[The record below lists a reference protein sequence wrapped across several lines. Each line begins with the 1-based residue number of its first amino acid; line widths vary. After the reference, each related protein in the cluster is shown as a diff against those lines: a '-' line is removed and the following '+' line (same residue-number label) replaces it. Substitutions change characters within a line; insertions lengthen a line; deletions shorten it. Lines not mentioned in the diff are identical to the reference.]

1 MSNVQIESVASPF
14 SDPRVAWLAVAALTR
29 GDAMG
34 LLPGRVTSLDESAIQ
49 CLAKGLD
56 QAGIGRGFSPAL
68 HHAQNAD
75 PATLARLLAM
85 VNDALDESP
94 APATEW
100 PRLSDVL
107 GPELLGRLVGV
118 SVSSTRRYLSQARQ
132 TPDVVAARLHFIALV
147 VGDLAGAYNE
157 IGVRR
162 WFERPRKR
170 LGGNAPNAV
179 LVGDW
184 RPEDEGP
191 RRVRELATSLAF
203 SPAT

>member
-1 MSNVQIESVASPF
+1 MSSVQIDSVSSPF
-14 SDPRVAWLAVAALTR
+14 DDPRVAWLAVAALSR
-29 GDAMG
+29 ADAMG
-34 LLPGRVTSLDESAIQ
+34 LLPSRITSLDDTAIQ
-49 CLAKGLD
+49 CLGMGLER
-56 QAGIGRGFSPAL
+56 AGIGRGFSPTL
-68 HHAQNAD
+68 RHLRNAD
-75 PATLARLLAM
+75 PDTLARLLTM

-94 APATEW
+94 APASEW
-100 PRLSDVL
+100 PTLFKIL
-107 GPELLGRLVGV
+107 GPELLGYLVGV
-118 SVSSTRRYLSQARQ
+118 SVSSTRRYLSQTRH
-132 TPDVVAARLHFIALV
+132 TPDAVAARLHFIALV

-191 RRVRELATSLAF
+191 CRVRELANSLAY

>member
-1 MSNVQIESVASPF
+1 MSNVQIESVRSPF
-14 SDPRVAWLAVAALTR
+14 DDPQITWLAIAALSR
-29 GDAMG
+29 ADAMG
-34 LLPGRVTSLDESAIQ
+34 LLPRRITSLDESAIH
-49 CLAKGLD
+49 CLGKGLE
-56 QAGIGRGFSPAL
+56 QAGIGRGVSPAL
-68 HHAQNAD
+68 RHLQNAD

-94 APATEW
+94 APASEW
-100 PRLSDVL
+100 PTLLEVL
-107 GPELLGRLVGV
+107 GPELLGCLVGV
-118 SVSSTRRYLSQARQ
+118 SVSSTRRYLSRARH
-132 TPDVVAARLHFIALV
+132 TPDAVAARLQFIALV

-162 WFERPRKR
+162 WFERPRKP

-191 RRVRELATSLAF
+191 RRVRELANSLAF

>member
-1 MSNVQIESVASPF
+1 MSNVQIESVCSPF
-14 SDPRVAWLAVAALTR
+14 EDPQIACLAVAALTR
-29 GDAMG
+29 ADAMG
-34 LLPGRVTSLDESAIQ
+34 LLPTRITSLDESAIE
-49 CLAKGLD
+49 CLGKGLA
-56 QAGIGRGFSPAL
+56 QAGIGSGFTPAL
-68 HHAQNAD
+68 RDLRNAD

-94 APATEW
+94 APASEW
-100 PRLSDVL
+100 PTLSGIL
-107 GPELLGRLVGV
+107 GPELLARLVGV
-118 SVSSTRRYLSQARQ
+118 SASSTRRYLSQARH
-132 TPDVVAARLHFIALV
+132 TPDAVAARLHAIALV

-157 IGVRR
+157 IGIRR

-191 RRVRELATSLAF
+191 RRVRELANSLAF